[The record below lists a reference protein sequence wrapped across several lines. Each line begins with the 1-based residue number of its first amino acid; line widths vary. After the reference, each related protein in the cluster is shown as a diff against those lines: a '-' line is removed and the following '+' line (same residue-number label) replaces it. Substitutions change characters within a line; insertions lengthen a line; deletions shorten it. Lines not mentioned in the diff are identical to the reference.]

1 MIESKHAKRMTLL
14 AGAALAVLAAP
25 AMAQMAAQMSAG
37 QQEAW
42 AAAQEKKAERVMQGA
57 PADAPDPAADPA
69 LNQRWVPDMGKL
81 TATGGVIQVEGA
93 GGGGLT
99 PWALITGYGTRDSY
113 GASAHYTYVATQDY
127 TLKSYGVAVGIMD
140 RVEVSVAKQEF
151 YGSLAPLNNLKITQD
166 IVGVKVKL
174 AGDAVYN
181 QDQWLPQIAA
191 GAMFKRN
198 NGIGG
203 LGAVTGVK
211 QLGAASDAGID
222 YYLAATKLFLEQS
235 LLLNGTLRFT
245 KANQMGL
252 LGFGGDLSDRYQ
264 AMGEFSAAYLINRKL
279 ALGAEYRMKPRNLS
293 ADKEK
298 DYYDVFL
305 AWFPT
310 KNLSA
315 TLAYVSLGDITV
327 YNPKRQ
333 NGVYLSLQAGF

>member
-1 MIESKHAKRMTLL
+1 MKQLNEGSGIAL
-14 AGAALAVLAAP
+14 AAAAVLAVLAAP
-25 AMAQMAAQMSAG
+25 AMAQMSAADRN
-37 QQEAW
+37 AW
-42 AAAQEKKAERVMQGA
+42 AAAQEKKAEQVEQGA
-57 PADAPDPAADPA
+57 QAPAADPA
-69 LNQRWVPDMGKL
+69 DSRRWVPDMGKL
-81 TATGGVIQVEGA
+81 TATGGVIQIEGA

-113 GASAHYTYVATQDY
+113 GASAHYTYVNTQDY

-140 RVEVSVAKQEF
+140 RVELSVAKQEF

-166 IVGVKVKL
+166 IFGVKVKL

-181 QDQWLPQIAA
+181 QDDWLPQIAA

-203 LGAVTGVK
+203 LGAVSGVK

-222 YYLAATKLFLEQS
+222 YYVSATKLFLQQS
-235 LLLNGTLRFT
+235 LLLNATVRLT

-252 LGFGGDLSDRYQ
+252 LGFGGDKRDRYQ
-264 AMGEFSAAYLINRKL
+264 PMGEFSAAYLINRKL
-279 ALGAEYRMKPRNLS
+279 AVGAEYRMKPNNLT
-293 ADKEK
+293 ADNEK
-298 DYYDVFL
+298 AYYDAFL
-305 AWFPT
+305 AWFPS
-310 KNLSA
+310 KNLSV
-315 TLAYVSLGDITV
+315 TLAYVSLADITV